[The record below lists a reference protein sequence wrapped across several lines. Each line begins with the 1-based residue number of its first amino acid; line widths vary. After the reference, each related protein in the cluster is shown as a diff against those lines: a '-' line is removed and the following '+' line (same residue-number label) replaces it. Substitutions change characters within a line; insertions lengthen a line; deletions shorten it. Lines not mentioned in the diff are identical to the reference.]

1 MIKRLFQLTVIF
13 LFILMWSSCRNDF
26 EFEPSSGGL
35 EFSKDT
41 VYLDTVFSNISSST
55 YTLKVYNRS
64 DKDILIPNISLS
76 KREASRFRLNI
87 DGSTGSSG
95 NLEGKVFEDVE
106 LLAKDSLYIFIETT
120 IDISNQS
127 NSNEPPLHRQN

>member
-1 MIKRLFQLTVIF
+1 MLKRLFQLTVIF
-13 LFILMWSSCRNDF
+13 LFILTWSSCRNDF
-26 EFEPSSGGL
+26 EFEPSTGGL

-64 DKDILIPNISLS
+64 NKDIVIPNINLS
-76 KREASRFRLNI
+76 KRENSRFRLNI

-95 NLEGKVFEDVE
+95 DLEGKVFDIVE
-106 LLAKDSLYIFIETT
+106 STHWTNVGVGYLGFL
-120 IDISNQS
+120 
-127 NSNEPPLHRQN
+127 